1 MDKMKI
7 TVVAVV
13 AVVLVAACAIV
24 LITHESKSSE
34 VEINSQLRVFGNA
47 DGNYTIDQNDL
58 DLIDD
63 ILAGKENFSD
73 HPLAD
78 ANHDGKITEDDKT
91 LVQQIING
99 DTCTVY
105 HYNTC
110 STGDYVVS
118 TQWPVKSALA
128 TGSAN
133 MLWLLTMAGVNDMVH
148 GISYSSSSPPDPTLF
163 PTYSKMESIG
173 GSSTKMPIDN
183 ASSYISKYNVT
194 AIISDKTA
202 TTVDKDSVEPQYE
215 EMNVDVIRVAPAS
228 VDVDEFCSQL
238 FLIGFLFQTEDA
250 CKNIAEWWIGLQ
262 NEINSKLNGVEKKT
276 AITCNGT
283 ATTKGLWISAGTSDY
298 VDVIRAAGGE
308 YALDDSVLTS
318 YSSGAYFSTSDTWL
332 YNYDFD
338 YIVSI
343 RTNDWYS
350 GTIDDTDK
358 YESSLDILSH
368 TKAYENHDAYV
379 ITGDAPI
386 PLRIAYTAAVLYPE
400 IFSEDWADSL
410 NQDFMDKFTD
420 LDIDLSSLH
429 FIISYDMA
437 YGKA

>member
-133 MLWLLTMAGVNDMVH
+133 MLWL
-148 GISYSSSSPPDPTLF
+148 
-163 PTYSKMESIG
+163 
-173 GSSTKMPIDN
+173 
-183 ASSYISKYNVT
+183 
-194 AIISDKTA
+194 
-202 TTVDKDSVEPQYE
+202 
-215 EMNVDVIRVAPAS
+215 
-228 VDVDEFCSQL
+228 
-238 FLIGFLFQTEDA
+238 
-250 CKNIAEWWIGLQ
+250 
-262 NEINSKLNGVEKKT
+262 
-276 AITCNGT
+276 
-283 ATTKGLWISAGTSDY
+283 
-298 VDVIRAAGGE
+298 
-308 YALDDSVLTS
+308 
-318 YSSGAYFSTSDTWL
+318 
-332 YNYDFD
+332 
-338 YIVSI
+338 
-343 RTNDWYS
+343 
-350 GTIDDTDK
+350 
-358 YESSLDILSH
+358 SLRL
-368 TKAYENHDAYV
+368 E
-379 ITGDAPI
+379 
-386 PLRIAYTAAVLYPE
+386 
-400 IFSEDWADSL
+400 
-410 NQDFMDKFTD
+410 
-420 LDIDLSSLH
+420 
-429 FIISYDMA
+429 
-437 YGKA
+437 